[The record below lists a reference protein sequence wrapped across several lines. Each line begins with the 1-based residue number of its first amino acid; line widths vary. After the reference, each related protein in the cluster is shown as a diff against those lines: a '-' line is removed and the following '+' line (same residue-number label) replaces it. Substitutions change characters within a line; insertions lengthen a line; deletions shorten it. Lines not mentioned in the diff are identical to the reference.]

1 MKKAIVCVGL
11 ILGVLSFSACT
22 TMPKTPSK
30 LEIEI
35 GINENI
41 KDKYGL
47 PKFQHLQKGQG
58 YGEVMT
64 ANGYQKMFMRVF
76 DSNNDAPV
84 LQTQDLGLDVV
95 EYGQPIKYKNGDM
108 AIIPL
113 IRIYDKN
120 FDGEADIMF
129 FLTND
134 EPRAPKYLRKKVIVP
149 LDMKIK
155 NFLKF
160 NPELYQDSDKGTG
173 NNNYQLID
181 LN

>member
-11 ILGVLSFSACT
+11 ILGALSFSACT
-22 TMPKTPSK
+22 TVPKTPSK
-30 LEIEI
+30 FEIEI
-35 GINENI
+35 KENI

-64 ANGYQKMFMRVF
+64 ANGYRKMFMRVF
-76 DSNNDAPV
+76 DSNADAPA
-84 LQTQDLGLDVV
+84 LQTYDLGLDVV

-108 AIIPL
+108 EIIPL
-113 IRIYDKN
+113 IRVYDKN

-129 FLTND
+129 LLTND
-134 EPRAPKYLRKKVIVP
+134 EPKAPKYLRRKVTVP
-149 LDMKIK
+149 LDMRIK

-160 NPELYQDSDKGTG
+160 NPTLYQNNDKRAG
-173 NNNYQLID
+173 NKDYQLID
-181 LN
+181 SN